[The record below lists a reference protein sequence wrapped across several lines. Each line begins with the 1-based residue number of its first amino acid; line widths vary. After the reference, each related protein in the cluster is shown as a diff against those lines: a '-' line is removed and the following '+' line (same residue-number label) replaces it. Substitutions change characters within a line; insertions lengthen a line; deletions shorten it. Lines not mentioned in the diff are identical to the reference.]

1 MSDADAPVTAATTTP
16 LLPAVPSITGN
27 PVLDTAMRS
36 LLLAIGGGAASIL
49 ISVLAKYGVTDAN
62 LNAQL
67 PTLIATF
74 LTILA
79 TGLVGAW
86 SVRTKKTAVSAVVE
100 QSLLAAVSG
109 TVPDAVKALASASQ
123 LETITKAGK

>member
-1 MSDADAPVTAATTTP
+1 M
-16 LLPAVPSITGN
+16 
-27 PVLDTAMRS
+27 
-36 LLLAIGGGAASIL
+36 
-49 ISVLAKYGVTDAN
+49 LAKYGVTDAN

-109 TVPDAVKALASASQ
+109 TVPDAVKALASPAQ
-123 LETITKAGK
+123 MATITQAGK